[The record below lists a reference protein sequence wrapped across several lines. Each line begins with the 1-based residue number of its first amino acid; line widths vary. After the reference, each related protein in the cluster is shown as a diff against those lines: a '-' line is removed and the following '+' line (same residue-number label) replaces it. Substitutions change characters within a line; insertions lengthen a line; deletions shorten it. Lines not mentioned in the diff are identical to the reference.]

1 LDYLLFYFSRSFCI
15 PGLGHFHKH
24 RRVVESALV
33 FFPLVNS
40 RDQPRSLFKNSLRIF
55 LILPEV
61 FRDRECL

>member
-1 LDYLLFYFSRSFCI
+1 LLFYFSRSLCI
-15 PGLGHFHKH
+15 PSLGHFHKH

-33 FFPLVNS
+33 LFPLVNS
-40 RDQPRSLFKNSLRIF
+40 RDQPRSLFENSLRFF